1 MHRAGAF
8 VAACACALAACGGG
22 NSLLTIDRVGRASA
36 PRVLRLQIN
45 ASYSPQ
51 ASTPS
56 VAARF
61 KRLFLQWAR
70 RHPSWRLDLNIIGD
84 NMTTAEQAR
93 LLEKAKVGEA
103 PDCANVDSFTIPLFI
118 SQHVLSPVDR
128 YIPRARLRD
137 LFPYVRR
144 VMTGPGGHVY
154 AYWWSTDLRVLY
166 RRTDLVP
173 KPPRTW
179 DQLIADAKAAKQK
192 DPKVDG
198 YLFNG
203 GRWEATTFDNL
214 GYFWMQG
221 GRLLDAGGKPVFA
234 TGANRQKML
243 NVLDFERRL
252 ITSGVTPSRVA
263 TFNTYDELSTA
274 AQAGTVAMFLGGSF
288 QWPQMKEELGKA
300 FAKWQVSELP
310 GPRAGET
317 ATGTGG
323 WSLAAFAKDPAKIA
337 ACMDIAKTIYAG
349 AGNEV
354 TGELPTARSMFSS
367 LKAFRAPIYRTFR
380 RFLATARPRPGS
392 AIYPSLS
399 NELQIATGRVLTGSS
414 APAQALDTAGQRVSE
429 DYKLL
434 GGGT

>member
-8 VAACACALAACGGG
+8 VAACALALAGCGSG
-22 NSLLTIDRVGRASA
+22 NSLLTIDRVGRPNA
-36 PRVLRLQIN
+36 PKVLRLQIN

-56 VAARF
+56 IAAGF

-70 RHPSWRLDLNIIGD
+70 RHPGWRLDLNIIGD

-128 YIPRARLRD
+128 YIPKARLKS

-144 VMTGPGGHVY
+144 VMTGPDGHVY
-154 AYWWSTDLRVLY
+154 AYWWSTDLRLLY

-173 KPPRTW
+173 KAPRTW
-179 DQLIADAKAAKQK
+179 DQLIADAKAAKKK

-221 GRLLDAGGKPVFA
+221 GRLLDPHGKPVFA

-263 TFNTYDELSTA
+263 TFNTYDEMATA

-288 QWPQMKEELGKA
+288 QWPQMKEEMGKA
-300 FAKWQVSELP
+300 FDKWQVSELP
-310 GPRAGET
+310 GPKAGQT

-323 WSLAAFAKDPAKIA
+323 WSLAAFSKDPAKVA
-337 ACMDIAKTIYAG
+337 MCMDIAKTIYAG
-349 AGNEV
+349 AGNNV
-354 TGELPTARSMFSS
+354 TGELPTARSMFAS
-367 LKAFRAPIYRTFR
+367 LKTFRAPIYQTFR
-380 RFLATARPRPGS
+380 RFLNTARPRPGS
-392 AIYPSLS
+392 AVYPSLS
-399 NELQIATGRVLTGSS
+399 NEIQIATGRVLTGSS
-414 APAQALDTAGQRVSE
+414 TPAQALDTAGQRVLE

>member
-1 MHRAGAF
+1 
-8 VAACACALAACGGG
+8 
-22 NSLLTIDRVGRASA
+22 
-36 PRVLRLQIN
+36 VLRLQIN

-56 VAARF
+56 IAAGF

-70 RHPSWRLDLNIIGD
+70 RHPGWRLDLNIIGD

-128 YIPRARLRD
+128 YIPKARLKS

-144 VMTGPGGHVY
+144 VMTGPDGHVY
-154 AYWWSTDLRVLY
+154 AYWWSTDLRLLY

-173 KPPRTW
+173 KAPRTW
-179 DQLIADAKAAKQK
+179 DQLIADAKAAKKK

-221 GRLLDAGGKPVFA
+221 GRLLDPHGKPVFA

-263 TFNTYDELSTA
+263 TFNTYDEMATA

-288 QWPQMKEELGKA
+288 QWPQMKEEMGKA
-300 FAKWQVSELP
+300 FDKWQVSELP
-310 GPRAGET
+310 GPKAGQT

-323 WSLAAFAKDPAKIA
+323 WSLAAFSKDPAKVA
-337 ACMDIAKTIYAG
+337 MCMDIAKTIYAG
-349 AGNEV
+349 AGNNV
-354 TGELPTARSMFSS
+354 TGELPTARSMFAS
-367 LKAFRAPIYRTFR
+367 LKTFRAPIYQTFR
-380 RFLATARPRPGS
+380 RFLNTARPRPGS
-392 AIYPSLS
+392 AVYPSLS
-399 NELQIATGRVLTGSS
+399 NEIQIATGRVLTGSS
-414 APAQALDTAGQRVSE
+414 TPAQALDTAGQRVLE

>member
-1 MHRAGAF
+1 
-8 VAACACALAACGGG
+8 
-22 NSLLTIDRVGRASA
+22 
-36 PRVLRLQIN
+36 
-45 ASYSPQ
+45 
-51 ASTPS
+51 
-56 VAARF
+56 
-61 KRLFLQWAR
+61 
-70 RHPSWRLDLNIIGD
+70 
-84 NMTTAEQAR
+84 
-93 LLEKAKVGEA
+93 VGEA
-103 PDCANVDSFTIPLFI
+103 PDCANVDSFTIPLFV
-118 SQHVLSPVDR
+118 SQHVLTPVDR
-128 YIPRARLRD
+128 YIPKARLRD

-144 VMTGPGGHVY
+144 VMTGPDGHVY

-173 KPPRTW
+173 KAPRTW
-179 DQLIADAKAAKQK
+179 SQLISDAKAAKRK

-221 GRLLDAGGKPVFA
+221 GRLLGASGRPVFA
-234 TGANRQKML
+234 SGANRQKML

-310 GPRAGET
+310 GPKPGET

-323 WSLAAFAKDPAKIA
+323 WSLAAFSNDPAKVA

-349 AGNEV
+349 AGNSV
-354 TGELPTARSMFSS
+354 TGELPTARSMFRS

-392 AIYPSLS
+392 AVYPSLS
-399 NELQIATGRVLTGSS
+399 NELQIATGRVLTGS
-414 APAQALDTAGQRVSE
+414 ATPAQALDTAGKRVSE

>member
-8 VAACACALAACGGG
+8 VAACALALAGCGSG
-22 NSLLTIDRVGRASA
+22 NSLLTIDRVGRANA
-36 PRVLRLQIN
+36 PKVLRLQIN

-56 VAARF
+56 IAAGF

-70 RHPSWRLDLNIIGD
+70 RHPGWRLDLNIIGD

-128 YIPRARLRD
+128 YIPKARLKD

-144 VMTGPGGHVY
+144 VMTGPDGHVY

-173 KPPRTW
+173 KAPRTW
-179 DQLIADAKAAKQK
+179 DQLIADAKAAKKK

-221 GRLLDAGGKPVFA
+221 GRLLDPHGTPVFA

-263 TFNTYDELSTA
+263 TFNTYDEMATA

-288 QWPQMKEELGKA
+288 QWPQMKEEMGKA
-300 FAKWQVSELP
+300 FDKWQVSELP
-310 GPRAGET
+310 GPKAGET

-323 WSLAAFAKDPAKIA
+323 WSLAAFSKDPAKVA
-337 ACMDIAKTIYAG
+337 MCMDIAKTIYAG
-349 AGNEV
+349 AGNDV
-354 TGELPTARSMFSS
+354 TGELPTARGMFAS
-367 LKAFRAPIYRTFR
+367 LKTFRAPIYQTFR
-380 RFLATARPRPGS
+380 RFLNTARPRPGS
-392 AIYPSLS
+392 AVYPSLS
-399 NELQIATGRVLTGSS
+399 NEIQIATGRVLTGSS
-414 APAQALDTAGQRVSE
+414 TPAQALDTAGQRVTE